1 MELKTKEIEE
11 IKTVLA
17 NIKKEKERQEKEGDQ
32 VILQEIPNNAHQVEE
47 QDSDIKEIGFGAD

>member
-17 NIKKEKERQEKEGDQ
+17 NIKKEKERQEKEGD
-32 VILQEIPNNAHQVEE
+32 
-47 QDSDIKEIGFGAD
+47 